1 LPACERGRFIC
12 YVFTCAI
19 IIICILVEKKGGG
32 GKPTPT
38 APSGCCLNQAP
49 CGRRLCGARRPR
61 LRDTKLG
68 RVPRWWR

>member
-38 APSGCCLNQAP
+38 APWVLLKSSA
-49 CGRRLCGARRPR
+49 
-61 LRDTKLG
+61 LRTTAV
-68 RVPRWWR
+68 RCA